1 MLGVNFRE
9 FRQCR
14 IEAEGPLEGASR
26 LASPHGSVLMQ
37 RFLFVQV
44 YRPGGS
50 SVRRLNSP
58 VISGGTTRPVSE
70 FAWLMVS
77 SPPRQY
83 KQNDYGGQ
91 DRQEDRHKHR
101 PAVGDKVG

>member
-1 MLGVNFRE
+1 MHNAGVSFRE

-26 LASPHGSVLMQ
+26 LASSYGSVLMQ
-37 RFLFVQV
+37 KFLFVQV
-44 YRPGGS
+44 YRLGGS
-50 SVRRLNSP
+50 SVRRLNPP
-58 VISGGTTRPVSE
+58 VISGGTTRGVSE
-70 FAWLMVS
+70 LAWLMAS

-91 DRQEDRHKHR
+91 DRQ
-101 PAVGDKVG
+101 